1 VLLVGVLDIH
11 DYFGLETFNKYTIKA
26 EEKVVQSSQ
35 RTISL
40 ILAEASAVWRV
51 VFLIYQPSRTRNIAI
66 SMISV
71 DAPT

>member
-1 VLLVGVLDIH
+1 MLLVGVLDIH
-11 DYFGLETFNKYTIKA
+11 DYFDFETLNKSTIKA
-26 EEKVVQSSQ
+26 GGKVVQSSQ

-40 ILAEASAVWRV
+40 ILAEPSAVQRV

-66 SMISV
+66 SMISF